1 MTMEL
6 HHSRLLLFDFIPDF
20 YIEFFRVQSDL
31 KPLNK
36 ASFVGRNLIYI
47 KKNWKNFKVLGIS
60 RNRSPFYISLE
71 TDLTYSFL
79 NGRWSLSS

>member
-1 MTMEL
+1 
-6 HHSRLLLFDFIPDF
+6 
-20 YIEFFRVQSDL
+20 L

-60 RNRSPFYISLE
+60 RNRSVFYISLE